1 MSVRPSAVTLA
12 LTAALA
18 GCTTPPP
25 RRPASPDLRP
35 GMPAF
40 TGNTPVLLPAPGES
54 APGVAGTILPGT
66 PQAPVSAGSPRPST
80 PAAGDVSLNFPAVD
94 PRVLA
99 QAVLGDILHL
109 HYQVAPGAAAP
120 VTLVTARPVARRAVI
135 GLLEDALRQSNLA
148 LSLVDGVYI
157 IQPVDQARAAVP
169 AGAAENAVGFA
180 TETIRLQFV
189 SADEMKRLLD
199 PLLPGVV
206 TGTDPQANTLV
217 VAGTSGQRANV
228 RELLRQFDVNWLRNM
243 SFGLFV
249 PQHTDTRL
257 IVPELDKL
265 LNGDGAPTKGLV
277 RLIAMDRLNGI
288 LAISAQRQYLED
300 VRRWVEVLDREGQSN
315 ERRLYVYRVQNGRS
329 RDLVKVLNAAFG
341 RVDASTGATDL
352 TAGTQADSDLSTP
365 PRTTPSGATSVLGG
379 GSATPPPPPPGF
391 NGPGG
396 GGGPASAGAP
406 ATEIKA
412 TISSDDTNNSIIVFG
427 TGHDYAIIADALRQ
441 LDVLP
446 AQVLI
451 EAAITEVTLNDD
463 LRYGVQWS
471 FSDGNS
477 NAALGEGTTNV
488 PLRIFPGFSYF
499 YGGNSISATLN
510 ALEGRTKVNV
520 ISAPKLMVLNNQTA
534 ALQVGDEVPVATAS
548 ATNVVTSNSAIV
560 NSIEYRDTGVILKI
574 TPRVNSGGLVLL
586 DISQEV
592 SAVSAATTTTTATNN
607 SPTISTRR
615 ISTSVAVQDGQVLAL
630 GGLIRDSRTKG
641 KTGIPGL
648 VRIPV
653 VGALFGRQEDID
665 DRTELLVLIKPHV
678 VRTAEDASAV
688 TDELRAKI
696 KTVTP
701 IRPNS
706 PLP

>member
-1 MSVRPSAVTLA
+1 MMRHDLRTFSSVALVAVLA
-12 LTAALA
+12 SCAT
-18 GCTTPPP
+18 PP
-25 RRPASPDLRP
+25 RRPTAVDPRP

-40 TGNTPVLLPAPGES
+40 TGGTPLLLPAPGES
-54 APGVAGTILPGT
+54 APGVASTIIPGT
-66 PQAPVSAGSPRPST
+66 PQAPVGPPPSRAAA
-80 PAAGDVSLNFPAVD
+80 PPAGDISLNFPAAD
-94 PRVLA
+94 PRALA
-99 QAVLGDILHL
+99 QAVFGDILHL
-109 HYQVAPGAAAP
+109 HYQVAPGASAP

-217 VAGTSGQRANV
+217 VAGTTGQRANV

-249 PQHTDTRL
+249 PQHTDSRL
-257 IVPELDKL
+257 IVPELEKL

-277 RLIAMDRLNGI
+277 RLIGMDRLNGI
-288 LAISAQRQYLED
+288 LAISAQRQYLDD
-300 VRRWVEVLDREGQSN
+300 VRRWVEVLDREGESN
-315 ERRLYVYRVQNGRS
+315 ERRLFVYRVQNGRS
-329 RDLVKVLNAAFG
+329 RDLVKVLNTAFG
-341 RVDASTGATDL
+341 RADASSGATDL
-352 TAGTQADSDLSTP
+352 TAGPQADSDLSTP
-365 PRTTPSGATSVLGG
+365 PRTTPTGATSALGG
-379 GSATPPPPPPGF
+379 GSVTPPPPPGL
-391 NGPGG
+391 NGPNNAGG
-396 GGGPASAGAP
+396 VVSAGAP

-427 TGHDYAIIADALRQ
+427 TGHDYAIISDALRQ
-441 LDVLP
+441 LDILP
-446 AQVLI
+446 SQVMI
-451 EAAITEVTLNDD
+451 EAAITEVTLNDQM
-463 LRYGVQWS
+463 RYGVQWS
-471 FSDGNS
+471 FSGGNS
-477 NAALGEGTTNV
+477 NAALSEGSTNA
-488 PLRIFPGFSYF
+488 PIRLFPGFSYF

-510 ALEGRTKVNV
+510 ALEARTKVNV

-534 ALQVGDEVPVATAS
+534 ALQVGDEVPVATSS
-548 ATNVVTSNSAIV
+548 AVGVVTANSPIV

-592 SAVSAATTTTTATNN
+592 SAVSAATTTTSATSN
-607 SPTISTRR
+607 SPTITTRR

-653 VGALFGRQEDID
+653 VGALFGTQTDQD

-678 VRTAEDASAV
+678 VRTAEDASAI

-696 KTVTP
+696 KTVAP
-701 IRPNS
+701 IRPTS